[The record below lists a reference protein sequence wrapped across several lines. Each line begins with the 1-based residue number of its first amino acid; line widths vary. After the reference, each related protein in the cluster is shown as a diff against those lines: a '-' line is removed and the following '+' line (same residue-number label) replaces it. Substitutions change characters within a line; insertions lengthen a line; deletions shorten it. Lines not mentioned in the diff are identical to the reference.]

1 MAHSNL
7 GYAYL
12 SSSMY
17 KEAIE
22 AYKQAIGIEPD
33 SAKAHFGL
41 GYARVLS
48 NDRDLALEQY
58 EMLKSLDTEWANKLF
73 NEINK

>member
-1 MAHSNL
+1 MH
-7 GYAYL
+7 
-12 SSSMY
+12 

-41 GYARVLS
+41 GYACVLS
-48 NDRDLALEQY
+48 NDRDSALEQY
-58 EMLKSLDTEWANKLF
+58 KMLKSLDPKLANKLF
-73 NEINK
+73 NEINN